1 MGSSNKKKDKKKKKR
16 RHSDEEG
23 SPKRDD
29 EYYYDKKKHSKKSK
43 YDNDEGI
50 PETEE
55 YVYDYSGQEIV
66 QSSSSRRSPDNH
78 RSKSR
83 KDKKREKSPS
93 LMPPGTEWSAYD
105 DKEDGEVDWK
115 EADDV
120 RRDREYQDE
129 VDRKYK
135 EKQRAEKRRNSMF
148 KKIIFE
154 NYIGYEYSSNL
165 N

>member
-16 RHSDEEG
+16 RHSSDEEG
-23 SPKRDD
+23 SPKRLDN
-29 EYYYDKKKHSKKSK
+29 YNYDKKKHSKKSK
-43 YDNDEGI
+43 YDHAEPI

-66 QSSSSRRSPDNH
+66 QSSSSRRSPENY

-83 KDKKREKSPS
+83 KEKKREKSPS
-93 LMPPGTEWSAYD
+93 LMPPGTEWSSYD

-115 EADDV
+115 EADDM

-129 VDRKYK
+129 VDRKYR
-135 EKQRAEKRRNSMF
+135 EKQKSEKRRNSRF
-148 KKIIFE
+148 YNNIYYTLFVLSI
-154 NYIGYEYSSNL
+154 S
-165 N
+165 